1 MTTGIPAS
9 RVWSTGRPLV
19 RCVDHFPALRWR
31 CGADPYPSLST
42 TDVLDSE
49 EAPDEGGGM
58 AFGGLRCG
66 QKGDYMLALITVF
79 PGNRGVSCC
88 FYSDT

>member
-1 MTTGIPAS
+1 
-9 RVWSTGRPLV
+9 
-19 RCVDHFPALRWR
+19 
-31 CGADPYPSLST
+31 
-42 TDVLDSE
+42 VLDSE

-66 QKGDYMLALITVF
+66 QKGDSMLALIAVF
-79 PGNRGVSCC
+79 PGNYGVSCC